1 MIEMK
6 RENLEELTE
15 EEREKFV
22 EFKRYVREN
31 KDRAGALIV
40 LLHRAQQMFGYLPQ
54 KVQEYIAREL
64 NMHLSEVY
72 GVATFYSFF
81 TLFPKGRHTIRVCL
95 GTACYVK
102 GGKKILSRIQ
112 KELGIGVKETT
123 PDRRFSIEVNRCMGA
138 CALAPV
144 LRVDDDIY
152 GRVSASKIPEILAKY
167 K

>member
-64 NMHLSEVY
+64 NINLSEVY

-123 PDRRFSIEVNRCMGA
+123 PDRRFSVEVNRCMGA

>member
-123 PDRRFSIEVNRCMGA
+123 PDRRFSVEVNRCMGA

>member
-31 KDRAGALIV
+31 KGRAGALIV

>member
-112 KELGIGVKETT
+112 KELGIGIKETT

>member
-1 MIEMK
+1 MEMK
-6 RENLEELTE
+6 RKNLEELTE

-22 EFKRYVREN
+22 EFKRYVKEN
-31 KDRAGALIV
+31 KDRAGALMV
-40 LLHRAQQMFGYLPQ
+40 LLHRAQQMFGYLPK

-81 TLFPKGRHTIRVCL
+81 TLFPKGRHTIKVCL

-102 GGKKILSRIQ
+102 GGKKILSGIQ
-112 KELGIGVKETT
+112 KELGIEVKETT

-152 GRVSASKIPEILAKY
+152 GRVSASKIPEILTKY

>member
-1 MIEMK
+1 MEMK

-22 EFKRYVREN
+22 EFKRYVKEN

-72 GVATFYSFF
+72 GVTTFYSFF

-102 GGKKILSRIQ
+102 GGKKILSGIQ

-144 LRVDDDIY
+144 LRVDDEIY

>member
-31 KDRAGALIV
+31 KGRAGALIV

-123 PDRRFSIEVNRCMGA
+123 PDRRFSVEVNRCMGA

>member
-31 KDRAGALIV
+31 KGRAGALMV

-81 TLFPKGRHTIRVCL
+81 TLFPKGRHTIRACL

-102 GGKKILSRIQ
+102 GGKKILSQIQ

>member
-1 MIEMK
+1 MEMK
-6 RENLEELTE
+6 RKNLEELTE

-22 EFKRYVREN
+22 EFKRYVKEN
-31 KDRAGALIV
+31 KDRAGALMV
-40 LLHRAQQMFGYLPQ
+40 LLHRAQQMFGYLPK

-102 GGKKILSRIQ
+102 GGKKILSGIQ

-152 GRVSASKIPEILAKY
+152 GRVSASKIPEILTKY

>member
-22 EFKRYVREN
+22 EFKRYVKEN
-31 KDRAGALIV
+31 KDRAGALMV

-102 GGKKILSRIQ
+102 GGKKILSGIQ

>member
-31 KDRAGALIV
+31 KGRAGALIV

-102 GGKKILSRIQ
+102 GGKKILSQIQ

>member
-22 EFKRYVREN
+22 EFKRYVKEN

-123 PDRRFSIEVNRCMGA
+123 PDRRFSVEVNRCMGA